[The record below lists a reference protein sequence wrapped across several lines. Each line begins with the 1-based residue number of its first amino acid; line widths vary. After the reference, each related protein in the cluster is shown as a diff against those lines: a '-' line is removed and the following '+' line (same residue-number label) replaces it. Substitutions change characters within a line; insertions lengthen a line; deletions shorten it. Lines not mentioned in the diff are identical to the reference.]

1 MTAMCT
7 ILITLALI
15 EMLGT
20 QAGAEEKKYSSK
32 ECEGISNA
40 IDFLLSLTPE
50 MWDRLKENPDND
62 KAAIEFSW
70 AVDMAANYTTIYT
83 AFCEDNA

>member
-1 MTAMCT
+1 MRI

-15 EMLGT
+15 VSLGIK
-20 QAGAEEKKYSSK
+20 AGAGEKKYSLK
-32 ECEGISNA
+32 ECEGISTA

-50 MWDRLKENPDND
+50 MWDRLKKNPDND
-62 KAAIEFSW
+62 KAAIELSW

>member
-1 MTAMCT
+1 MRT
-7 ILITLALI
+7 ILITLVLTATI
-15 EMLGT
+15 GT

-32 ECEGISNA
+32 ECEGISTA

-50 MWDRLKENPDND
+50 MWDRLKKNPNND
-62 KAAIEFSW
+62 EAAIELSW

-83 AFCEDNA
+83 AFCEGNE

>member
-1 MTAMCT
+1 MRI

-15 EMLGT
+15 VSLGIK
-20 QAGAEEKKYSSK
+20 AGAGEKKYSLK
-32 ECEGISNA
+32 ECEGISTA

-50 MWDRLKENPDND
+50 MWDRLKKNPDND
-62 KAAIEFSW
+62 KAAIELGW

-83 AFCEDNA
+83 AFCEGN

>member
-1 MTAMCT
+1 MRI

-15 EMLGT
+15 VSLGIK
-20 QAGAEEKKYSSK
+20 AGAGEKKYSLK
-32 ECEGISNA
+32 ECEGISTA

-50 MWDRLKENPDND
+50 MWDRLKKNPDND
-62 KAAIEFSW
+62 KAAIELGW

-83 AFCEDNA
+83 AFCEGNE

>member
-1 MTAMCT
+1 MC
-7 ILITLALI
+7 IRDSLITLVLI
-15 EMLGT
+15 ATLGT
-20 QAGAEEKKYSSK
+20 QAGAGEKKYSSK

-62 KAAIEFSW
+62 KAAIELSW

-83 AFCEDNA
+83 AFCENNA

>member
-1 MTAMCT
+1 MRT
-7 ILITLALI
+7 ILITLVLI
-15 EMLGT
+15 ATLGT
-20 QAGAEEKKYSSK
+20 QAWAGEKKYSLK
-32 ECEGISNA
+32 ECEGISTA

-50 MWDRLKENPDND
+50 MWDRLKKNLNND
-62 KAAIEFSW
+62 EAAIELSW

>member
-1 MTAMCT
+1 MRT
-7 ILITLALI
+7 IPIILVLIATLD
-15 EMLGT
+15 T
-20 QAGAEEKKYSSK
+20 KAGAEEKKYSSK

-62 KAAIEFSW
+62 KAAIELSW

>member
-1 MTAMCT
+1 MRT
-7 ILITLALI
+7 IPIILVLIATLD
-15 EMLGT
+15 T
-20 QAGAEEKKYSSK
+20 KAGAEEKKYRSK

-62 KAAIEFSW
+62 KAAIELSW

-83 AFCEDNA
+83 AFCENNA

>member
-1 MTAMCT
+1 MRT

-15 EMLGT
+15 ATLGT
-20 QAGAEEKKYSSK
+20 QAGAGEKKYSSK
-32 ECEGISNA
+32 ECEGISTA

-50 MWDRLKENPDND
+50 MWDRLKKNPDND
-62 KAAIEFSW
+62 KAAIELGW

-83 AFCEDNA
+83 AFCEGNE